1 MERSTDIICVYAQK
15 ILITNFH
22 VDSVLQQYFVVVYS
36 FKEVVCV
43 YYFVLHKRGSTR
55 HIKVVS
61 TIYTSLY

>member
-1 MERSTDIICVYAQK
+1 MKRSTDIICVDTQK
-15 ILITNFH
+15 VLITNFH

-36 FKEVVCV
+36 FKEVVRV

-61 TIYTSLY
+61 AIYTPLN